1 MNSSKLFA
9 VKRDGAAL
17 IVALPEV
24 AVTFADEK
32 IQAEVQDIL
41 ERLMEPSISNIVFDF
56 SECPYFSSAILVA
69 MLTLRKRIQEKHGQ
83 FAMCNASKDGLR
95 ILRTTAFD
103 STLPYFKSREEA
115 LEAVSNL

>member
-9 VKRDGAAL
+9 VKRDGATL
-17 IVALPEV
+17 IVSLPRV
-24 AVTFADEK
+24 AVTFADEQ

-69 MLTLRKRIQEKHGQ
+69 MLNLRNQVQEKRGQ
-83 FAMCNASKDGLR
+83 FAMCNASKEGQE
-95 ILRTTAFD
+95 ILRTSRFDTAFR
-103 STLPYFKSREEA
+103 YFESREEA
-115 LEAVSNL
+115 LASMNR